1 MQRSHVRMLD
11 KIQEI
16 DELILFYLQN
26 NIKNPMLDRIM
37 MFLSSLGNNGFLW
50 IMTALLLVIF
60 KRSRKCGICL
70 LCSVYLAMLLG
81 DGILKPLFGRVRP
94 CNVFLQVKL
103 LLPAPHTPSFPSGHT
118 MVGFAAAKILS
129 YYNNP
134 GGYAA
139 YVLAALIAFSRMYLF
154 VHYPS
159 DILGGIIFGTL
170 NSILVLSV
178 INSFNENDTLPV

>member
-1 MQRSHVRMLD
+1 MLD
-11 KIQEI
+11 KLQKI
-16 DELILFYLQN
+16 DELILFCLQN

-37 MFLSSLGNNGFLW
+37 IFLSSLGNNGFLW
-50 IMTALLLVIF
+50 IMTAFLLLIF

-103 LLPAPHTPSFPSGHT
+103 LIPAPHTPSFPSGHT
-118 MVGFAAAKILS
+118 MVGFASAKVFS
-129 YYNNP
+129 YYNRP
-134 GGYAA
+134 TGYAA

-159 DILGGIIFGTL
+159 DILGGIVFGTF

-178 INSFNENDTLPV
+178 VNSFHADNTTSV